1 MTRTRA
7 AQAGDM
13 PRPNVELVARIYD
26 AFRTRDIP
34 TAMALIAEDVTIE
47 QSTEVPW
54 GGSYRGHEGAMQF
67 FATLGSNITSAVT
80 VDHYVDAGDQV
91 VAVGWTRGTVN
102 ANGAAFDVPVAH
114 FWQLR
119 NGRAVAVRF
128 CIDNPTMRAALD
140 E

>member
-1 MTRTRA
+1 MA
-7 AQAGDM
+7 
-13 PRPNVELVARIYD
+13 RPNVDLVAKIYD

-34 TAMALIAEDVTIE
+34 AAMALIAEDVTIE

-67 FATLGSNITSAVT
+67 FATLGSNIASAVT

-91 VAVGWTRGTVN
+91 VAVGWTRGTVH
-102 ANGAAFDVPVAH
+102 ANGAAFDVPIAH
-114 FWQLR
+114 LWQLR
-119 NGRAVAVRF
+119 DGRAVAVRF

-140 E
+140 Q